1 MLRITEGTRRT
12 REHIIADLSIVH
24 AESMILPQGHVAERL
39 SNDYGYDL
47 RLITFSEAGF
57 LEPDHILIQVKAT
70 DSPKFLADRSTI
82 TFELERKHLWTWSR
96 ELSPI
101 ILILYDASAARA
113 YWLQL
118 TRPQL
123 RALAQTNQAT
133 CTVHLPTNQIFDTD
147 AVETIRQIKND
158 LVAFYE
164 RQTTNG

>member
-1 MLRITEGTRRT
+1 MPL
-12 REHIIADLSIVH
+12 
-24 AESMILPQGHVAERL
+24 GHVAERL
-39 SNDYGYDL
+39 TNDYGYDL

-70 DSPKFLADRSTI
+70 DSPKFLADRATVA
-82 TFELERKHLWTWSR
+82 FELERKHLWTWSR

-101 ILILYDASAARA
+101 ILILYDASEAKA

-118 TRPQL
+118 TRTRL
-123 RALAQTNQAT
+123 RELAQTNQTT
-133 CTVHLPTNQIFDTD
+133 CIVHLPVTQIFDAA

-164 RQTTNG
+164 RQTIND